1 VTARSFFA
9 VVLAFVA
16 VLAAARCAKDVPL
29 GVDPDSDAS
38 IVDAGDAGASPD

>member
-1 VTARSFFA
+1 MTARGFLA

-16 VLAAARCAKDVPL
+16 VLATARCAKDVPL

-38 IVDAGDAGASPD
+38 ILDAGDGGASTD

>member
-1 VTARSFFA
+1 MTARAFFVA
-9 VVLAFVA
+9 VLAFIA

-38 IVDAGDAGASPD
+38 IVDAGDGGASD

>member
-1 VTARSFFA
+1 MTARSFFA